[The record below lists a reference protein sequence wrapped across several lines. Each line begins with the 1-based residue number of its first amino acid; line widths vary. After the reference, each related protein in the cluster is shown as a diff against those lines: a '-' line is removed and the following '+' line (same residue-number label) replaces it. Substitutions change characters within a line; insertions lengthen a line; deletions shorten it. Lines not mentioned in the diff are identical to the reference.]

1 MLLRLLL
8 RHLSYHWRVNL
19 LVFVGLLAAAA
30 LLAGLPAYAATISG
44 GSLTQRLADAPVAAR
59 NILIS
64 GNLLNEEFYGR
75 LTDKLGGLVRERVVV
90 RNQEVGGNA
99 IIEVA
104 DGTEFFFDEFFV
116 LHPQSFSNLA
126 DATNLV
132 EGRLPA
138 SSAVQTIGNDVVLE
152 AVVGSEAATGV
163 NFSQADGGNV
173 SFYNLQIGDRVAT
186 EPRESGR
193 LIFEIVGIV
202 EPKEPTG
209 DQWWGTLIPFSFLRQ
224 ALNGPSMPET
234 ITLSLLVAPEVMS
247 SYFPFHTEE
256 WRVLTDTAVI
266 NVNNVR
272 AQQSALREVETELET
287 NLVNVNTSL
296 IEITAGYLNEL
307 NSAQTTLFLLSF
319 QSLLF
324 AFYLLALISSFVVNH
339 AREELGVLHSRGFTQ
354 AQLLALYAVSILMLA
369 LLAGLLAPF
378 VAQLGV
384 GLWARLSGQTAA
396 APALTESWRLAAI
409 ATIGGWLMLVAILFV
424 STGSR
429 EATTGHFITRPA
441 QKPFWQRY
449 YLDVVLLL
457 LGGLLYWQGAN
468 SNWASTGL
476 ASVAGAAD
484 PLLLV
489 GPTLLL
495 IGVTLLVV
503 RLLPWLARAA
513 ARLRKDGR
521 FATIHTLQHIGRG
534 GQGTGQVLFLVSLAV
549 GLTLFA
555 GLFRHSL
562 IGRQSLLAHY
572 LNGAD
577 VRLSVPGGAETAETG
592 SITSLPG
599 VVDSSPVY
607 RNPRVRWSVEL
618 SRQSALL
625 AVDPATLN
633 NVARF
638 PPGVSSLNLKSI
650 LPALETAGPQ
660 AIPAVFSYDSY
671 PQNKQTGD
679 IVTYL
684 VGTTPVN
691 FEVRGLISN
700 FPGLTSPF
708 VVTNLALLENEL
720 DLARL
725 SGVSTGQ
732 KELWLETEPA
742 QETAVIE
749 EAASRGYPVLN
760 TAATIEQGLR
770 SDLVGQ
776 EALGAFSL
784 NAWVLTALSLFA
796 FLLAGLTLARQ
807 RHYEFSVLR
816 TLGASSSQL
825 LRLLTLEGI
834 AGVGLG
840 LLVGTA
846 IGYGLA
852 VMMRPILSRAL
863 AAAVGGNEIQRI
875 MVDWT
880 AMLQLYGLFIL
891 AYGLVL
897 LLLLWIVSRA
907 RSVRLLKVGVE

>member
-8 RHLSYHWRVNL
+8 RHLRYHWRVNL
-19 LVFVGLLAAAA
+19 LVFVGLLAAAT
-30 LLAGLPAYAATISG
+30 LVSGLPAYAATISG
-44 GSLTQRLADAPVAAR
+44 GSLAQRLADAPVAAR

-64 GNLLNEEFYGR
+64 GSLLNETFYGR
-75 LTDKLGGLVRERVVV
+75 LTDKLGNLVRERVVV
-90 RNQEVGGNA
+90 RNQEVGGNS
-99 IIEVA
+99 IIAVA
-104 DGTEFFFDEFFV
+104 DGTEFFFDEFFA
-116 LHPQSFSNLA
+116 LHLHSFSNLA

-138 SSAVQTIGNDVVLE
+138 ASAVQSIGNDVVLE
-152 AVVGSEAATGV
+152 AVIGTEAATGV
-163 NFSQADGGNV
+163 NFSHAEGADV
-173 SFYNLQIGDRVAT
+173 TFYNLQIGDRVST
-186 EPRESGR
+186 GPGENSR
-193 LIFEIVGIV
+193 LIFEIVGIA

-234 ITLSLLVAPEVMS
+234 ITLSLLVAPEIMS
-247 SYFPFHTEE
+247 TYLPNHAEE
-256 WRVLTDTAVI
+256 WRVLTDTSAI
-266 NVNNVR
+266 NVNNIR
-272 AQQSALREVETELET
+272 QQQSALREVETELET
-287 NLVNVNTSL
+287 NLINVNTSL

-307 NSAQTTLFLLSF
+307 NIAQTTLFLLSF

-339 AREELGVLHSRGFTQ
+339 AREELEVLHSRGFTQ
-354 AQLLALYAVSILMLA
+354 AQLLGLYAVSILLLA

-378 VAQLGV
+378 FAMLGV
-384 GLWARLSGQTAA
+384 GLWARLNGQTAA
-396 APALTESWRLAAI
+396 APTLTESWRLAAI
-409 ATIGGWLMLVAILFV
+409 TATGGWLMLLAILFV
-424 STGSR
+424 TTR
-429 EATTGHFITRPA
+429 NLAITTGHTILHPPP
-441 QKPFWQRY
+441 KPFWQRY
-449 YLDVVLLL
+449 YLDIVLLL

-468 SNWASTGL
+468 NNWTSGGL

-503 RLLPWLARAA
+503 RLFPWLARVA
-513 ARLRKDGR
+513 ARWQKDGR
-521 FATIHTLQHIGRG
+521 FANIHALQHIGRS
-534 GQGTGQVLFLVSLAV
+534 GQGAGQIVFLVSLAV

-555 GLFRHSL
+555 SLFRHSL
-562 IGRQSLLAHY
+562 IGRQNLLAHY

-577 VRLSVPGGAETAETG
+577 VRLSLPATAGTAETDE
-592 SITSLPG
+592 IKSLPG
-599 VVDSSPVY
+599 VVDSSLVY
-607 RNPRVRWSVEL
+607 RNPRVRWSVEPA
-618 SRQSALL
+618 RQAALL
-625 AVDPATLN
+625 AVDPITLN

-671 PQNKQTGD
+671 PQDKRTGD

-684 VGTTPVN
+684 VGTSPVD

-700 FPGLTSPF
+700 FPGLSSPF
-708 VVTNLALLENEL
+708 VVTNLALLENEV
-720 DLARL
+720 DLTQL

-732 KELWLETEPA
+732 KELWLETEPSQQA
-742 QETAVIE
+742 TILA
-749 EAASRGYPVLN
+749 EAAGRGYPVLN
-760 TAATIEQGLR
+760 TAAVIEQGLR

-784 NAWVLTALSLFA
+784 NAWVLTGLSLLGL
-796 FLLAGLTLARQ
+796 LLAGLTLAYHRQ
-807 RHYEFSVLR
+807 YEFSVLR
-816 TLGASSSQL
+816 VLGTAPGQL
-825 LRLLTLEGI
+825 LRLLAFEGI

-840 LLVGTA
+840 LATGTA

-875 MVDWT
+875 MIDWT
-880 AMLQLYGLFIL
+880 GLLQLYILFIL
-891 AYGLVL
+891 AYALVML
-897 LLLLWIVSRA
+897 LFLWIVSRA
-907 RSVRLLKVGVE
+907 SVVRVLKVGVE

>member
-1 MLLRLLL
+1 MLIRLLL
-8 RHLSYHWRVNL
+8 RHLGYHWRVNL
-19 LVFVGLLAAAA
+19 LIFVGLLAAAA

-44 GSLTQRLADAPVAAR
+44 GSLSRRLADAPVAAR

-64 GNLLNEEFYGR
+64 GSQLNEEFYGR
-75 LTDKLGGLVRERVVV
+75 LTDKLGNLVRERVVV
-90 RNQEVGGNA
+90 RNQDMGGIA
-99 IIEVA
+99 IIETA
-104 DGTEFFFDEFFV
+104 GGTEFLFDEFFV
-116 LHPQSFSNLA
+116 LHSYSFSNLA
-126 DATNLV
+126 ETSNLV
-132 EGRLPA
+132 EGRFPA
-138 SSAVQTIGNDVVLE
+138 TSAVQTVGNDVVLE
-152 AVVGSEAATGV
+152 AVIGTVAATGI

-173 SFYNLQIGDRVAT
+173 AFYNLQVGDRVT
-186 EPRESGR
+186 SEPHGNGR

-209 DQWWGTLIPFSFLRQ
+209 DQWWGTLLPFSFLRQ
-224 ALNGPSMPET
+224 PLSGPSMPET

-247 SYFPFHTEE
+247 SYLPSYTEE
-256 WRVLTDTAVI
+256 WRVLVDTAVI

-272 AQQSALREVETELET
+272 QQQSALREVETELET

-296 IEITAGYLNEL
+296 IELTDDYLNEL
-307 NSAQTTLFLLSF
+307 NTAQTTLFLLSF

-324 AFYLLALISSFVVNH
+324 AFYLLALISSFVLNH
-339 AREELGVLHSRGFTQ
+339 VRQELGVLHGRGFTQ
-354 AQLLALYAVSILMLA
+354 AHVLTLYAISILLVA
-369 LLAGLLAPF
+369 IPAGLLAPF

-384 GLWARLSGQTAA
+384 EFWARLSAQTAA
-396 APALTESWRLAAI
+396 TLPLTDSWRLAAI
-409 ATIGGWLMLVAILFV
+409 GAIGGWALLVFILFV
-424 STGSR
+424 
-429 EATTGHFITRPA
+429 TTRSGTTNSGHFIARPP
-441 QKPFWQRY
+441 QRPFWQRY

-468 SNWASTGL
+468 NNWASAGL

-503 RLLPWLARAA
+503 RLVPWIARAA
-513 ARLRKDGR
+513 ARLRRDGR
-521 FATIHTLQHIGRG
+521 FATVHTLLHIGRD
-534 GQGTGQVLFLVSLAV
+534 GQGVGQIVFLVSLAV

-562 IGRQSLLAHY
+562 LGRQNLLAHY

-577 VRLSVPGGAETAETG
+577 VRLNVPNGAETAEID
-592 SITSLPG
+592 SIASLPG
-599 VVDSSPVY
+599 VVDSSLIY

-618 SRQSALL
+618 SRQAALL
-625 AVDPATLN
+625 AVNPATLN
-633 NVARF
+633 DVARF
-638 PPGVSSLNLKSI
+638 PPGVSNLNLKSI
-650 LPALETAGPQ
+650 LPALETAGPV

-671 PQNKQTGD
+671 PQDKQTGD

-684 VGTTPVN
+684 VGTVPVD

-732 KELWLETEPA
+732 KELWLETDPT
-742 QETAVIE
+742 QEVAVIE
-749 EAASRGYPVLN
+749 EATGRGYPVLN
-760 TAATIEQGLR
+760 TAAVIEQGLR

-784 NAWVLTALSLFA
+784 NAWVLTGLSLFA
-796 FLLAGLTLARQ
+796 FLLAGLPLARQ
-807 RHYEFSVLR
+807 RQYEFSVLR
-816 TLGASSSQL
+816 TLGGSSGQL
-825 LRLLTLEGI
+825 LRLLSLEGI

-840 LLVGTA
+840 ILAGTVV
-846 IGYGLA
+846 GYGLA

-863 AAAVGGNEIQRI
+863 ATAVGGNEIQRI

-880 AMLQLYGLFIL
+880 AMLQLYGLFIF
-891 AYGLVL
+891 AYALVL
-897 LLLLWIVSRA
+897 LLFLWLVSRA
-907 RSVRLLKVGVE
+907 ESVRVLKVGVE